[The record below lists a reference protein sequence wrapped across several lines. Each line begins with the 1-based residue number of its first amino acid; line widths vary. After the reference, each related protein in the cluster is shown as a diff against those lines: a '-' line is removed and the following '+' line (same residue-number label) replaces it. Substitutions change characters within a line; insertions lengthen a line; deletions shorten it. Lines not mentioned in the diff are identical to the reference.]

1 MPRLLLTR
9 GLPASGKTTFAKAWV
24 AEDPE
29 HRVRVNRDDLRGMIF
44 SKPSGLSREQ
54 ENAITT
60 AQQSVVVSALR
71 KGLDVVVDDTN
82 LNAHFAKQWLKVAA
96 ENRAEVEWHD
106 EFLDVSV
113 WTCIER
119 DQRRQTGQVGHGVI
133 QSFYD
138 RYLKVGKPKRPTLD
152 EGPDLSI
159 FKPYSGT
166 PGKPEAFLVDL
177 DGTIA
182 HGGHRGFF
190 DWEKVGEDEPVEH
203 VIRIVQAL
211 ERDGLT
217 PIFVSGRDAVCRYE
231 TAQWIIKHVYSGT
244 LEWIMQFV
252 YGTPV
257 QSFGSPPLFMRPEG
271 DGRKDSIVKLE
282 IFDRYIRDN
291 YDVKFALDDRNQV
304 VRAYRDIL
312 GLPVLQCRDGDF

>member
-1 MPRLLLTR
+1 MTILHLTR
-9 GLPASGKTTFAKAWV
+9 GLPASGKSTWAKAWV
-24 AEDPE
+24 AEDSE

-60 AQQSVVVSALR
+60 AQQSVVASALR

-119 DQRRQTGQVGHGVI
+119 DRRRQTGQVGHGVI

-138 RYLKVGKPKRPTLD
+138 RYLKAGKPKRPTLD

-166 PGKPEAFLVDL
+166 PGKSEAFLVDL

-182 HGGHRGFF
+182 HNDGHRGFF
-190 DWEKVGEDEPVEH
+190 DWAKVGEDEPVEV
-203 VIRIVQAL
+203 VIQIVQAMS
-211 ERDGLT
+211 DTGLY
-217 PIFVSGRDAVCRYE
+217 PIFVSGREDVCYE
-231 TAQWIIKHVYSGT
+231 QTHRWIFKHVYGGGDDSYD
-244 LEWIMQFV
+244 LVKPELQKSILL
-252 YGTPV
+252 Y
-257 QSFGSPPLFMRPEG
+257 MRPEG

>member
-1 MPRLLLTR
+1 MTILHLTR
-9 GLPASGKTTFAKAWV
+9 GLPASGKSTWAKAWV
-24 AEDPE
+24 AEDSE

-82 LNAHFAKQWLKVAA
+82 LNAHFAKQWLKVAV
-96 ENRAEVEWHD
+96 ENQAEVEWHD
-106 EFLDVSV
+106 EFLDVPLV
-113 WTCIER
+113 ECVAR
-119 DQRRQTGQVGHGVI
+119 DRRRLAQVGAPVI

-152 EGPDLSI
+152 EDPDLSI

-166 PGKPEAFLVDL
+166 PGRHEAFLVDL

-182 HGGHRGFF
+182 HNGGHRGFF
-190 DWEKVGEDEPVEH
+190 DWEKVGEDEPVEV
-203 VIRIVQAL
+203 VIQIVQAMS
-211 ERDGLT
+211 DTGLY
-217 PIFVSGRDAVCRYE
+217 PIFVSGREDVCYE
-231 TAQWIIKHVYSGT
+231 KTHRWIFKHVYD
-244 LEWIMQFV
+244 
-252 YGTPV
+252 
-257 QSFGSPPLFMRPEG
+257 GSDKIYDQIKPELQKSILLFMRPEG

-304 VRAYRDIL
+304 VRAYRDVL
-312 GLPVLQCRDGDF
+312 GLTVLQCRDGDF